1 MMVAVDSKLFNGL
14 WMMLK
19 YAYGLVPILLG
30 VDKFFYYIVNWN
42 IYVSPLIMAQ
52 LPITITQLVI
62 AVGII
67 EIIAGLI
74 VLSPWT
80 RFGAYLVATWILVI
94 VINLLT
100 IGGLFDIVLRDLVI
114 ALGYIAYGLLTQL
127 KETSRPVQARP

>member
-1 MMVAVDSKLFNGL
+1 MVAVDSKLFNGL

>member
-1 MMVAVDSKLFNGL
+1 MMIAVDRKLFNDL
-14 WMMLK
+14 WIMLK

-30 VDKFFYYIVNWN
+30 VDKFFYFIVNWN

-52 LPITITQLVI
+52 LPITITQLVM

-74 VLSPWT
+74 VLSPWSK
-80 RFGAYLVATWILVI
+80 FGAYLVAAWILVI
-94 VINLLT
+94 VANLLT
-100 IGGLFDIVLRDLVI
+100 IGGFFDIVLRDLVI

-127 KETSRPVQARP
+127 KETSRPV